1 MVDYCPMSLRR
12 PGFLAALTAATC
24 LIAAPSAL
32 AAGPDLKTTVSAT
45 PNPVA
50 AGQYISLEIV
60 TDNIGDA
67 PANNVVVKSFL
78 PAKTQFVHAT
88 SGCSFAANTVSCP
101 AGTMAAGGNSVHE
114 VVLRLIDFSFH
125 GTIQN
130 FVTAHQSGVDD
141 DPSNDGSHVNVQVYN
156 NSHDH
161 HVTVSKAEQHISLPA
176 GSGIKSFKL
185 DCPNA
190 GDVMTDGSVRIDNVD
205 QDTGT
210 LKSVSVLSQH
220 AEGDGYRFIVVNYA
234 MGQAQGKL
242 FGTCISKTTQGQNAD
257 NNGGYHT
264 HDVQVGAPKTVTI
277 PVVGGNHYNAKV
289 SCDAGPNDYV
299 AVVSPGYDVFGAE
312 GHLNYSLPGYD
323 ANGRPAWDFGFN
335 ATQTGDVTF
344 SIRCMN
350 RWLTTA
356 ESHSHLLWLS
366 HPDKYVNVPPNAP
379 AAGQYDI
386 DCSDEAKGITAGFG
400 LEDGLFMVGHDPQPK
415 RRSFKILNSSNTD
428 KEAHLLLLCVGDR
441 TGTDPPPP
449 AAPTAIAKSANA
461 SSSGASVPVKLAC
474 GNTGCGG
481 TVELRT
487 AVTGTRAT
495 ASASKLI
502 GRGVFKRTERG
513 TVTARVRVAK
523 KYRRA
528 VASGQ
533 IRSVTA
539 TVRKHNGKVA
549 RRAKISLR

>member
-1 MVDYCPMSLRR
+1 MSPRR
-12 PGFLAALTAATC
+12 PGILAALIAASC
-24 LIAAPSAL
+24 LIAVPASAS
-32 AAGPDLKTTVSAT
+32 AAGPDLKTSVSAT

-50 AGQYISLEIV
+50 AGQYISLEII

-67 PANNVVVKSFL
+67 PANDVVVKSFL

-88 SGCSFAANTVSCP
+88 SGCSFAAGTVSCP
-101 AGTMAAGGNSVHE
+101 VGTMAPGANSIHE

-125 GTIQN
+125 GTFQN
-130 FVTAHQSGVDD
+130 FVTAHQSTTDA

-161 HVTVSKAEQHISLPA
+161 HVTVSKNEIAFSLQ
-176 GSGIKSFKL
+176 GGETIKSYKL
-185 DCPNA
+185 NCPNPN
-190 GDVMTDGSVRIDNVD
+190 DVMTDGSVRVDNVD

-220 AEGDGYRFIVVNYA
+220 AEGDGYRFILSNYA
-234 MGQAQGKL
+234 FGQAQGHL
-242 FGTCISKTTQGQNAD
+242 FGTCISKTTQGANAD

-289 SCDAGPNDYV
+289 SCDAGPGDYV

-312 GHLNYSLPGYD
+312 GYLNYSLPGYD
-323 ANGRPAWDFGFN
+323 ANGRPAWDFGFQ

-344 SIRCMN
+344 SIRCLN

-356 ESHSHLLWLS
+356 EGHSHLLWLS
-366 HPDKYVNVPPNAP
+366 HPDKYVNVPHNAP

-415 RRSFKILNSSNTD
+415 RRSFKILNDSGSD

-449 AAPTAIAKSANA
+449 AAPTAVSKTANVGAK
-461 SSSGASVPVKLAC
+461 GASVPVKVAC
-474 GNTGCGG
+474 PAGGCGG
-481 TVELRT
+481 TIELLASPSGAR
-487 AVTGTRAT
+487 AV
-495 ASASKLI
+495 ASAAKVI
-502 GRGVFKRTERG
+502 GRGVFKATEQGVVLTRIS
-513 TVTARVRVAK
+513 VAK
-523 KYRRA
+523 KYRGA
-528 VASGQ
+528 IASGK
-533 IRSVTA
+533 IGKVTA
-539 TVRKHNGKVA
+539 VVRKQNGKVA
-549 RRAKISLR
+549 KRQTIRLKRV